1 MYYPA
6 FIYKDPDSA
15 YGVAFPDVPGCF
27 SAGDT
32 LDETMKNAAQA
43 LAAHIGWLERDGDP
57 VPAPRLPDEVANDPA
72 LADDRIGAT
81 LVLIP
86 LIRDLGSTTR
96 INVSLDLGLL
106 EAMDTEA
113 RQRKQTR
120 SAFIASAVRKELTA
134 H

>member
-6 FIYKDPDSA
+6 FIYKDPNSA
-15 YGVAFPDVPGCF
+15 YGVVFPDVPGCF

-32 LDETMKNAAQA
+32 LDETMQNAAQA
-43 LAAHIGWLERDGDP
+43 LAAHVRWLEKARDP
-57 VPAPRLPDEVANDPA
+57 VPPPRLPDEIANDPS
-72 LADDRIGAT
+72 LAEDRIGAT
-81 LVLIP
+81 LVLVP
-86 LIRDLGSTTR
+86 LIRDLGSSTR

-106 EAMDTEA
+106 EAIDSEA

-120 SAFIASAVRKELTA
+120 SAFIASAVRKELAA